1 MLFMNEWEVE
11 AGLDKYDE
19 DSNLMEGAR
28 TLYRLMR
35 WTNDGRSDGWAYWP
49 KPARAAKR
57 LMELLQSAEDG
68 RRRTGDYTDVTEA
81 ELSAAFRPIK
91 AFLTRQGAEYSE
103 VFYTN
108 KHARL

>member
-1 MLFMNEWEVE
+1 MFMNEYEIDRM
-11 AGLDKYDE
+11 LDTFDE
-19 DSNLMEGAR
+19 DTNLIEGAR
-28 TLYRLMR
+28 TLYRLKQ

-49 KPARAAKR
+49 KPVRAAQR
-57 LMELLQSAEDG
+57 LMELLKAADDV

-81 ELSAAFRPIK
+81 ELSAVFRPIK

-108 KHARL
+108 KHAGL